1 MPKILSLFPQLNC
14 FIYRGSFKAEG
25 FETETVYVNG
35 FEGYYIDMDGLYA
48 KMIAW
53 DNGDYI
59 FTIDAIYDENY
70 VVNKA
75 EMLAMAESVKI
86 VE

>member
-1 MPKILSLFPQLNC
+1 M
-14 FIYRGSFKAEG
+14 
-25 FETETVYVNG
+25 NG

-70 VVNKA
+70 DVNKA
-75 EMLAMAESVKI
+75 EMLAMAESVKT

>member
-35 FEGYYIDMDGLYA
+35 FEGYNIDMDGLYA

-59 FTIDAIYDENY
+59 LSITVTYDKNHD
-70 VVNKA
+70 VNKA

>member
-1 MPKILSLFPQLNC
+1 M
-14 FIYRGSFKAEG
+14 
-25 FETETVYVNG
+25 NG

-59 FTIDAIYDENY
+59 LSITVTYDKNHD
-70 VVNKA
+70 VNKA